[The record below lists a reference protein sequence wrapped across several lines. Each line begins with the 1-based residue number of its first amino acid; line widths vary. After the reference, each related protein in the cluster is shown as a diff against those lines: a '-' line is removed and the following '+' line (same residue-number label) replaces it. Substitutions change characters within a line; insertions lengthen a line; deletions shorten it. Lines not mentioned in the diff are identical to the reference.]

1 LRIFYYKNPDLI
13 VMREKLIFLLVMVMM
28 FAACSPSESERE
40 KITQGEILSPD
51 KMARVIADIQIAEAL
66 LREQRQTGQATDK
79 PAVDY
84 MGAIFEKHD
93 ITLEKYR
100 QSQKYYEKNL
110 ELYEQVYAEVITL
123 LMQKQTQLDDP
134 EK

>member
-1 LRIFYYKNPDLI
+1 
-13 VMREKLIFLLVMVMM
+13 MREKFIFLFVLVMML
-28 FAACSPSESERE
+28 AACSPSESKSE
-40 KITQGEILSPD
+40 KIVPVETLSPD

-66 LREQRQTGQATDK
+66 LREQRQSGQSTDK

-84 MGAIFEKHD
+84 MSGIFEKHD

-123 LMQKQTQLDDP
+123 LMQKQTELSDP

>member
-1 LRIFYYKNPDLI
+1 M
-13 VMREKLIFLLVMVMM
+13 VMREKFIFLFVLVMML
-28 FAACSPSESERE
+28 AACSPSESKSE
-40 KITQGEILSPD
+40 KIVPGETLSPD

-66 LREQRQTGQATDK
+66 LREQRQSGQSTDK

-84 MGAIFEKHD
+84 MSGIFEKHD

-123 LMQKQTQLDDP
+123 LMQKQTELSDP